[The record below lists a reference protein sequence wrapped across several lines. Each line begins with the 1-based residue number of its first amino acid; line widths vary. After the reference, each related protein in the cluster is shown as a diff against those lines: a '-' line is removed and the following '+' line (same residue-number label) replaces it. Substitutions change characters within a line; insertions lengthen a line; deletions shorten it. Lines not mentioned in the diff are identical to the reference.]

1 MAKNFG
7 KAGIAKKIKEV
18 EKLSAEKAQVITLQ
32 MINTKKLID
41 YPRNGEDIED
51 TLDIENS
58 IKEIGFTDPI
68 EVTGFGMDEG
78 KFMIV
83 SGHRRR
89 AAGVKTGM
97 EIFPCIV
104 RNFSNDEEV
113 RNYVL
118 LSNSQRDS
126 AKDPLLFVKR
136 YKMHE
141 EYLKESGFSGSI
153 REEVAKRLGISVQQA
168 DRYKQFN
175 KIILPVWDL
184 VRNEEVGMS
193 SVLPM
198 SSHAPEEQA
207 EIYNIIVECM
217 SSMGEDEKPNRKTV
231 KMIIDKY
238 REGARSWNE
247 IVEMTSQ
254 RVDDIP
260 HGEDLG
266 NGNSEEKPLDGQTTI
281 DDFDVLDENDESI
294 YEDCEVHGIE
304 EEIKDSDY
312 EPSPY
317 EDDSVPA
324 FDIAPQEEY
333 DVNALKKDF
342 IKNFEGLKKVLK
354 KLNKHPELK
363 ELHVR
368 DCTLEVAVKNSISS
382 YFADIQELIM
392 MLEEIKEN

>member
-7 KAGIAKKIKEV
+7 KAGIAKKINEV
-18 EKLSAEKAQVITLQ
+18 QKLSAEKAQVITLQ
-32 MINTKKLID
+32 MINTENLID

-51 TLDIENS
+51 TIDIENS
-58 IKEIGFTDPI
+58 IREIGFTDPI
-68 EVTGFGMDEG
+68 EVTGYGMDDG
-78 KFMIV
+78 KYMIV

-97 EIFPCIV
+97 ELFPCIV

-126 AKDPLLFVKR
+126 AKEPLLFVKR

-141 EYLKESGFSGSI
+141 EYLKESGFNGSI

-198 SSHAPEEQA
+198 ATHTPEEQA
-207 EIYNIIVECM
+207 EIYDIIVECIL
-217 SSMGEDEKPNRKTV
+217 SMEDGDRPNRKTV
-231 KMIIDKY
+231 KMIIDRY
-238 REGARSWNE
+238 RDGAKSWDDVVEEDKTSNE
-247 IVEMTSQ
+247 LNKN
-254 RVDDIP
+254 P
-260 HGEDLG
+260 HGEDTIDMNAEMLG
-266 NGNSEEKPLDGQTTI
+266 YDEPIEGQTTI
-281 DDFDVLDENDESI
+281 DDFTGPKLHD
-294 YEDCEVHGIE
+294 
-304 EEIKDSDY
+304 DSDIEDEDNGY

-317 EDDSVPA
+317 EDDSLPA
-324 FDIAPQEEY
+324 FDISSGDNNSYEI
-333 DVNALKKDF
+333 DDLKKDF
-342 IKNFEGLKKVLK
+342 IKNIDGMKKIIEKYK
-354 KLNKHPELK
+354 KNPELK
-363 ELHVR
+363 DVHVGSE
-368 DCTLEVAVKNSISS
+368 TLEDAIRNRIGA
-382 YFADIQELIM
+382 YFDGIQELIN
-392 MLEEIKEN
+392 MLDEV